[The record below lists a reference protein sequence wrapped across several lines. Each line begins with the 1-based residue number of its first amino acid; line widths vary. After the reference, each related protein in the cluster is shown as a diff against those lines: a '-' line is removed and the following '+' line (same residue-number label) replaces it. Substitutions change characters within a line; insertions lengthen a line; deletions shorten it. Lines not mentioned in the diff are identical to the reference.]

1 MKVLNKIEADF
12 NDIVANE
19 NDIVKDLRI
28 ENFSEFKKLGIPT
41 SKEEFWK
48 FTNPSVIK
56 DSEFSLG
63 DSSEITDNEFDII
76 LVNGKLIKKTGK
88 IVNKDIQKSLE
99 EKTIDSNIFEKTD
112 NSFINL
118 NNAFSTEGCVINF
131 GDNSE
136 EQISILNVVDN
147 TSSEQIIHPR
157 VIILAGKDRGK
168 TGKIVKVLPKKIE
181 PKSGDQ
187 TSSHSDRCGQPGF
200 SFARKPRKA
209 LEGQA
214 NGARQARNRWASFC
228 TRS

>member
-19 NDIVKDLRI
+19 SDIVKNLRT

-88 IVNKDIQKSLE
+88 IVNKDIQKSLGYI
-99 EKTIDSNIFEKTD
+99 K
-112 NSFINL
+112 
-118 NNAFSTEGCVINF
+118 
-131 GDNSE
+131 
-136 EQISILNVVDN
+136 
-147 TSSEQIIHPR
+147 
-157 VIILAGKDRGK
+157 
-168 TGKIVKVLPKKIE
+168 
-181 PKSGDQ
+181 
-187 TSSHSDRCGQPGF
+187 
-200 SFARKPRKA
+200 
-209 LEGQA
+209 LEGPPSHVQKLQ
-214 NGARQARNRWASFC
+214 GFLRHSKTF
-228 TRS
+228 

>member
-19 NDIVKDLRI
+19 SDIVKDLRI

-118 NNAFSTEGCVINF
+118 NNAFS
-131 GDNSE
+131 
-136 EQISILNVVDN
+136 L
-147 TSSEQIIHPR
+147 
-157 VIILAGKDRGK
+157 
-168 TGKIVKVLPKKIE
+168 
-181 PKSGDQ
+181 
-187 TSSHSDRCGQPGF
+187 
-200 SFARKPRKA
+200 SF
-209 LEGQA
+209 LEIWSA
-214 NGARQARNRWASFC
+214 
-228 TRS
+228 